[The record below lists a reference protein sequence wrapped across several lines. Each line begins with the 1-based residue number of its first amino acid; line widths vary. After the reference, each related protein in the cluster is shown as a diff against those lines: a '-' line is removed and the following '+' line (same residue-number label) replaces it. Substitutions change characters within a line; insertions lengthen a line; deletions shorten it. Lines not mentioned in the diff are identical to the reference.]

1 MYALVA
7 KGEAEDDVTPEV
19 AYEVVVACKQVLGG
33 VASSYERLV
42 AGFFGTKRVPL
53 SGSNS
58 GHNTNSD
65 SMHDELY
72 IECKVREKFA
82 IWSLFDD
89 TEKKAKN
96 ENKIPIVALKQK
108 GEKGFLLVIRPENLE
123 KIAEIHKKVVQD
135 SK

>member
-1 MYALVA
+1 MPNRKIKKRKRVPKEFIRAN
-7 KGEAEDDVTPEV
+7 
-19 AYEVVVACKQVLGG
+19 G
-33 VASSYERLV
+33 VKVKHPTSKTCWKSFERKV

-96 ENKIPIVALKQK
+96 ESKIPIVALKQK

>member
-1 MYALVA
+1 MPNRKIKKRKRVTKELVRA
-7 KGEAEDDVTPEV
+7 N
-19 AYEVVVACKQVLGG
+19 G
-33 VASSYERLV
+33 VKVKHPTSKVCWKSFERKV

-123 KIAEIHKKVVQD
+123 KITEIQKKVVQD
-135 SK
+135 SR

>member
-1 MYALVA
+1 MPNR
-7 KGEAEDDVTPEV
+7 KI
-19 AYEVVVACKQVLGG
+19 KKRKRVLKEFVRANG
-33 VASSYERLV
+33 VKVKHPTSKVCWKSFERLV

-65 SMHDELY
+65 SMHGELY

-96 ENKIPIVALKQK
+96 ENKIPIVAIKQK

-123 KIAEIHKKVVQD
+123 KITEIYKKVSKD

>member
-1 MYALVA
+1 MPNRKIKKRKRVPKELVRSN
-7 KGEAEDDVTPEV
+7 
-19 AYEVVVACKQVLGG
+19 G
-33 VASSYERLV
+33 VKVKHPTSKTCWKSFERLV

-96 ENKIPIVALKQK
+96 ESKIPIVALKQK

-123 KIAEIHKKVVQD
+123 KITEIHKKVVQD
-135 SK
+135 SR

>member
-1 MYALVA
+1 MPNRKIKKRKRVTKELVRA
-7 KGEAEDDVTPEV
+7 N
-19 AYEVVVACKQVLGG
+19 G
-33 VASSYERLV
+33 VKVKHPTSKVCWKSFERKV

-108 GEKGFLLVIRPENLE
+108 GEKGFLLVIRTQNLE

>member
-1 MYALVA
+1 MPNRKIKKRKRVPKELVRSN
-7 KGEAEDDVTPEV
+7 
-19 AYEVVVACKQVLGG
+19 G
-33 VASSYERLV
+33 VKVKHPTSKVCWKSFERLV

-108 GEKGFLLVIRPENLE
+108 GEKGFLLVLRPESLE
-123 KIAEIHKKVVQD
+123 KIAEIHRKVAQD

>member
-1 MYALVA
+1 MPNRKIKKRKRVTKELVRA
-7 KGEAEDDVTPEV
+7 N
-19 AYEVVVACKQVLGG
+19 G
-33 VASSYERLV
+33 VKVKHPTSKVCWKSFERKV

-108 GEKGFLLVIRPENLE
+108 GEKGFLLVIRPESLE
-123 KIAEIHKKVVQD
+123 KITEIHQKVVQD

>member
-1 MYALVA
+1 MPNRKIKKRKRVPKELVRA
-7 KGEAEDDVTPEV
+7 N
-19 AYEVVVACKQVLGG
+19 G
-33 VASSYERLV
+33 VKVKHPTSKTCWKSFERLV

-65 SMHDELY
+65 SMHNELY

-96 ENKIPIVALKQK
+96 ESKIPIVALKQK